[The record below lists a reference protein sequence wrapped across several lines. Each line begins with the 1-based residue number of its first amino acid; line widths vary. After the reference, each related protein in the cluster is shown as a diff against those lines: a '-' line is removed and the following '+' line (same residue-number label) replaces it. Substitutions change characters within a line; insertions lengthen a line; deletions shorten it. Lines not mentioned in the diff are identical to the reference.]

1 MLYRRSCSM
10 VEKLKWSLVVIISM
24 ALGAALVLGID
35 HFDDD
40 GRIPSTVSANT
51 SGNGQTTVIERVS
64 SPSSGGVSGS
74 TTDTVADLYA
84 KVRASVV
91 RINAANTN
99 STTSGVGS
107 GIVLDKQGHILTNN
121 HVVNGFSSLDAVFVD
136 GSSASAKVVGTDPGN
151 DLAVIQVDVPADSLS
166 PATLGDSDALRVGDF
181 VMAVGNPFGLQGG
194 ASATEGIVSALG
206 RSLDEGGRPL
216 RKLIQSDAAINPG
229 NSGGALFNGRGEVV
243 GVTSAIENPSGERV
257 FVGVGYAIPINTAVR
272 FLPQMINGATIEHP
286 RLGVSLVDVT
296 PSVAQSLG
304 LSVDKGVLI
313 QSVTADSAA
322 EHAGLQGGLNRGGS
336 GGDVIISI
344 DGHATDNYEELA
356 DYIDSKQVGDTVKVQ
371 VVRDGKDMTFDVKL
385 EPWTAT

>member
-1 MLYRRSCSM
+1 MLD
-10 VEKLKWSLVVIISM
+10 KLKWSLVVIISM

-35 HFDDD
+35 HFDDE
-40 GRIPSTVSANT
+40 GRIPAAVSANT
-51 SGNGQTTVIERVS
+51 SGNGQTAVIERVS
-64 SPSSGGVSGS
+64 APSSGGVSGS
-74 TTDTVADLYA
+74 TTDSVADLYA
-84 KVRASVV
+84 RVKGSVV
-91 RINAANTN
+91 RINAASTN

-107 GIVLDKQGHILTNN
+107 GIVIDKQGHILTNN
-121 HVVNGFSSLDAVFVD
+121 HVVNGFDSLDAVFVD
-136 GSSASAKVVGTDPGN
+136 GSSASAKVIGTDPGN
-151 DLAVIQVDVPADSLS
+151 DLAIIQVNVPADSLS

-229 NSGGALFNGRGEVV
+229 NSGGALFNGRGEVI

-257 FVGVGYAIPINTAVR
+257 FVGVGYAIPINTATR
-272 FLPQMINGATIEHP
+272 FLPQMLNGATVQHP

-296 PSVAQSLG
+296 PSVSKSLG
-304 LSVDKGVLI
+304 LGADKGVLI
-313 QSVTADSAA
+313 QSVQAGSAA

-356 DYIDSKQVGDTVKVQ
+356 DYIDSKQVGDVVKVQ
-371 VVRDGKDMTFDVKL
+371 VVRDGKDMTFDVTL
-385 EPWTAT
+385 DPWTGT

>member
-1 MLYRRSCSM
+1 M

-84 KVRASVV
+84 RVRASVV
-91 RINAANTN
+91 RINAANAN
-99 STTSGVGS
+99 SSTSGVGS

-151 DLAVIQVDVPADSLS
+151 DLAVIQVNVPADSLT

-313 QSVTADSAA
+313 QSVTAGSAA

-371 VVRDGKDMTFDVKL
+371 VVRDGKDMTFEVKL
-385 EPWTAT
+385 DPWTAT